1 MTNWKLNACPRCQG
15 DLFVD
20 RDSDGWFEQCL
31 QCGYRRE
38 MRPIAEIK
46 RQSAETK
53 RSLPA
58 PEAERLPTSGVETP
72 EKRRPARQSAVVRKG
87 G

>member
-1 MTNWKLNACPRCQG
+1 MTMWKLSACPRCQG

-20 RDSDGWFEQCL
+20 KDSDGWFEQCL
-31 QCGYRRE
+31 QCGHRRE

-46 RQSAETK
+46 RQSETK
-53 RSLPA
+53 QPQPS

-72 EKRRPARQSAVVRKG
+72 EKRRPARQGAVVRKG